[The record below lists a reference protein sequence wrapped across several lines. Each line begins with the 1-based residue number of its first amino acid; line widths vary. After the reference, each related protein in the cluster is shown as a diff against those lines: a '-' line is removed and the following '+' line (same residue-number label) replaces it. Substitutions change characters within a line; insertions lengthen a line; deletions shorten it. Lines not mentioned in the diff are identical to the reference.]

1 MILAFRN
8 DLKTSF
14 LNDNQ
19 LFMEPLFFVND
30 EEIICIRDFTEV
42 RFCWQLEGTKLL
54 LESRSLLFQEVQTE
68 TVL

>member
-19 LFMEPLFFVND
+19 LFMEPLFFAND

-42 RFCWQLEGTKLL
+42 RFCWQLEGI
-54 LESRSLLFQEVQTE
+54 E
-68 TVL
+68 

>member
-14 LNDNQ
+14 LDDNQ
-19 LFMEPLFFVND
+19 LSMEPLFFAND

-42 RFCWQLEGTKLL
+42 RFYWQLEGTK
-54 LESRSLLFQEVQTE
+54 
-68 TVL
+68 